1 MVGDSGAEYQPTGD
15 ITLYAHWTA
24 NQYTISFDPN
34 GGTVSPATKR
44 VTYGQP
50 YGALPPNI
58 SGSSISKYGFEFK
71 GWYTDPNVG
80 NAVSSDTIVST
91 AGNHTLY
98 AHWNDNTIVLTFD
111 GNGGDFDG
119 DSSRKCVIGQP
130 VGELPRAEREGYN
143 FNSWWTGPEC
153 DAGQCEIVT
162 ASTLAPDHDTT
173 IYAGWIPET
182 NYILAEDGIPITTE
196 GVGDN
201 LVVE

>member
-1 MVGDSGAEYQPTGD
+1 VT
-15 ITLYAHWTA
+15 
-24 NQYTISFDPN
+24 FDATTN
-34 GGTVSPATKR
+34 GGQMPSGWTSPD
-44 VTYGQP
+44 YYDGQP
-50 YGALPPNI
+50 YGTLPPNI
-58 SGSSISKYGFEFK
+58 EGSSISKYGFEFK

-80 NAVSSDTIVST
+80 AEVSSDTIVST

-153 DAGQCEIVT
+153 AAGQCEIVT

-173 IYAGWIPET
+173 IYAGW
-182 NYILAEDGIPITTE
+182 LPIVYTVRFNANGGNSGSMGLQPFTYD
-196 GVGDN
+196 VT
-201 LVVE
+201 